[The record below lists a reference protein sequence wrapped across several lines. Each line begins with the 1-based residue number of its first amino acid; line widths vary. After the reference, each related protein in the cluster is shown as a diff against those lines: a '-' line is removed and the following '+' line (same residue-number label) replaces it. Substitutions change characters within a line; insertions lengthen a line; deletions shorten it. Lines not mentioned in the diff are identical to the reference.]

1 MTEKELRDLH
11 FELDYV
17 HEEERWWEQEP
28 LKMLDL
34 SFNSLTVIDGKI
46 QFLTELNTLDVRIN
60 YFLTL

>member
-1 MTEKELRDLH
+1 MTEEELRELH

-60 YFLTL
+60 YFLAL